1 MKDLKIKLK
10 KEERKFLQDFLK
22 KGTKKARAI
31 ARANI
36 LLLADEGWE
45 TNIIAKMVKAH
56 RQRIWRTKKRFLEEG
71 LKSSLEE
78 KSRSGQPIK
87 YTKKHEAE
95 IIPEYLKRM
104 YDILD
109 LYQEPYNPK
118 KPVIGFDEKPKQLLG
133 EKRMP
138 IPLQPGKIEKYDYEY
153 IRNGKANIFVAVE
166 PKGGKRTTK
175 VTRRRTKKD
184 FALYIKEII
193 LG

>member
-95 IIPEYLKRM
+95 ISA
-104 YDILD
+104 
-109 LYQEPYNPK
+109 Q
-118 KPVIGFDEKPKQLLG
+118 
-133 EKRMP
+133 
-138 IPLQPGKIEKYDYEY
+138 
-153 IRNGKANIFVAVE
+153 ACTSA
-166 PKGGKRTTK
+166 PKGRKRWTIRLLAK
-175 VTRRRTKKD
+175 ELKKKSD
-184 FALYIKEII
+184 FETINRESVRLVLKKLNLS